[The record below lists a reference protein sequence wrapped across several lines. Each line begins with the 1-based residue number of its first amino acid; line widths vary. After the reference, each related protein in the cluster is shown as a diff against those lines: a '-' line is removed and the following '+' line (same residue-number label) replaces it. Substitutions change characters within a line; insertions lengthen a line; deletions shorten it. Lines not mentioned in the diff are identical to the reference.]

1 MLCKFINLYY
11 FYIYKQKKV
20 WYYVGYRNHKGE
32 NSMSFDENTNV
43 AAESGFINPSAET
56 KKKKDKKK
64 VKSYSRRS
72 SERTTIGLLVAILA
86 VGICL
91 LCVSIAGMIGVSNN
105 LQKAPVEETTTA
117 QNIQNN
123 LQQNTP
129 VVNTP
134 VITET
139 TTAAENQDTET
150 TTAPENTDN
159 SSAPSTDAEWLEFF
173 NTAVNKLK
181 SDAPAM
187 TKSKQTKT
195 ADIKLSNSLG
205 NAYVSAAKDKYLS
218 DETVET
224 PIAKG
229 DKAAAQANVS
239 PDGAAYVSTLTL
251 ADIKSITGSVNADG
265 NYEIKIAMNDV
276 SNPDLNS
283 SYAKVFQFMLV
294 DDVMNKYAP
303 DMGATVD
310 RSNVEL
316 KYSKCSATATI
327 SPDGKVIAY
336 ETMVNA
342 NMILRDAKVKVINTD
357 LDATLYSVTKYYN
370 IEW

>member
-1 MLCKFINLYY
+1 
-11 FYIYKQKKV
+11 
-20 WYYVGYRNHKGE
+20 
-32 NSMSFDENTNV
+32 MSFDENTNV
-43 AAESGFINPSAET
+43 TAESDFINPSAET

-117 QNIQNN
+117 PNTQND
-123 LQQNTP
+123 LQQNAP

-139 TTAAENQDTET
+139 TTAAENADTEN
-150 TTAPENTDN
+150 TTAAPVNDDN
-159 SSAPSTDAEWLEFF
+159 SGNSAAPASDAEWLDFF

-181 SDAPAM
+181 SEAPAM
-187 TKSKQTKT
+187 TKSKQTQT
-195 ADIKLSNSLG
+195 ADIQLSNPLG

-218 DETVET
+218 NETVET

-239 PDGAAYVSTLTL
+239 PDGASYVSTLTL
-251 ADIKSITGSVNADG
+251 SDIKSISGNVNADG

-294 DDVMNKYAP
+294 DDVMNTYAP

-370 IEW
+370 INW